1 MKERLKNFHHSA
13 VFICLVLA
21 IVLDVVLEALG
32 RHSLF
37 KAISYVWN
45 QPLIFLYNCS
55 IIFFTLTLS
64 LLMRKRIFG
73 YCVISFAWLILG
85 ITNCIVLGFRITPF
99 SAIDM
104 LMARNTITIIDKYFN
119 VWQIVL
125 IAALLFVALAAIIVL
140 FIKSPTV
147 TGNIYRTR
155 TTVFIVATFFC
166 VMLFTKIALNAQTI
180 SDNFANL
187 ATAYNNYGF
196 VYCFSN
202 SVVDVGIGQ
211 PSDYS
216 EDKMLEIKDDLD
228 SVGTTD
234 SKLGKDKPNVI
245 FVQLESF
252 MDPSYVKCLTFNE
265 NPIPNFTKLKE
276 ECTSGFLTM
285 PAIGAGTANSEFEV
299 LTGLRSQYVVN
310 PYSMGLPPVS
320 SLASVL
326 RDRGYEATAIHWYNG
341 VYYNRYHNLR
351 MLGFDSFFTLDTT
364 VTPFEKKGMFVS
376 DEEHYRAILHQLSET
391 EGRDFIF
398 CLTMQN
404 HGGYDYDDFRITYGA
419 QTPFSNQVSDRT
431 CAILTNYCWLLEQ
444 SDAALESFITQL
456 SDLDEPTM
464 VVFFSD
470 HIPPLGTDVYEEIG
484 ISATGDAGHLT
495 PYFIWSNDGG
505 IAPGETNL
513 YSWQL
518 GAYALTLAGMNDDP
532 FFAYVERLREAAD
545 DPAPGD
551 LTAGAERD
559 PVYDLLSYDVLFGNQ
574 YAYDEGGLSPENEDF
589 QIGGA
594 MTLEGFDVAE
604 IAGEVYFRP
613 QLDVFDQAYL
623 LEINGV
629 LREMGRIPAD
639 SRQELALRCVL
650 MVGDKCYNESN
661 PLVYAG
667 AQELLEAGTPMA
679 YDTYP
684 LWETD
689 FELVENSRG
698 YDIYKS
704 TDAYPV
710 SGGTALVAAGTHWEK
725 QPTYGLMQTGQYSVD
740 ADGHVWVVLNR
751 SDLADRDPAALLEDL
766 GATLYAFEP

>member
-234 SKLGKDKPNVI
+234 SKHGKDKPNVI

-299 LTGLRSQYVVN
+299 LTGFNVAYFGAGEYPYKTILGKQTIESMATQLKLDGYSTHAMHNHDGTFYDRYKVYKNMGFDTFTSKELMNITEYNEIASWPTDNILIDETTKTLDSTPDQSDFLYTITVQSHGSYPDYKVFDNPEIQVTGGDTEAEHYQWEYYINELHEVDKFIGNLIDTLSKRNEKTIVVMYGDHLPTLGLEESDMNTGNLYDTTYVTWN
-310 PYSMGLPPVS
+310 NFGLEKQDKDVAAYQLMS
-320 SLASVL
+320 YITDQL
-326 RDRGYEATAIHWYNG
+326 GIHEG
-341 VYYNRYHNLR
+341 TMFRYH
-351 MLGFDSFFTLDTT
+351 
-364 VTPFEKKGMFVS
+364 
-376 DEEHYRAILHQLSET
+376 QSE
-391 EGRDFIF
+391 
-398 CLTMQN
+398 M
-404 HGGYDYDDFRITYGA
+404 
-419 QTPFSNQVSDRT
+419 
-431 CAILTNYCWLLEQ
+431 
-444 SDAALESFITQL
+444 
-456 SDLDEPTM
+456 
-464 VVFFSD
+464 
-470 HIPPLGTDVYEEIG
+470 
-484 ISATGDAGHLT
+484 DAGV
-495 PYFIWSNDGG
+495 SVNDASY
-505 IAPGETNL
+505 ITNWEL
-513 YSWQL
+513 LQ
-518 GAYALTLAGMNDDP
+518 
-532 FFAYVERLREAAD
+532 
-545 DPAPGD
+545 
-551 LTAGAERD
+551 
-559 PVYDLLSYDVLFGNQ
+559 YDLLYGNRYSYHGIDKYPASNLVMGVQDVVIDHTSMSADKTKLTIFG
-574 YAYDEGGLSPENEDF
+574 ENFTPWSKVYVD
-589 QIGGA
+589 
-594 MTLEGFDVAE
+594 
-604 IAGEVYFRP
+604 GEKVSTEYISGNC
-613 QLDVFDQAYL
+613 
-623 LEINGV
+623 LEISMANLADGSELV
-629 LREMGRIPAD
+629 VNQVGSSNTIFRSSNTVTFHAPAD
-639 SRQELALRCVL
+639 FDEHEADNVEVPDTS
-650 MVGDKCYNESN
+650 GDDMGVPVVIPPEEQTTNDAAATN
-661 PLVYAG
+661 T
-667 AQELLEAGTPMA
+667 AQ
-679 YDTYP
+679 
-684 LWETD
+684 
-689 FELVENSRG
+689 
-698 YDIYKS
+698 
-704 TDAYPV
+704 
-710 SGGTALVAAGTHWEK
+710 
-725 QPTYGLMQTGQYSVD
+725 
-740 ADGHVWVVLNR
+740 
-751 SDLADRDPAALLEDL
+751 
-766 GATLYAFEP
+766 